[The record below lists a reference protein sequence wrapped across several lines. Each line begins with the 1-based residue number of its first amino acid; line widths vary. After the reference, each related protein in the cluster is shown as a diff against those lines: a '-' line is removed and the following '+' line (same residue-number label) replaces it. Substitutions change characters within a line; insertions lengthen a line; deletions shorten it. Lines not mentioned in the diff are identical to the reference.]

1 VRNTIRFSV
10 IGFGLLVALQWPTGL
25 GGAPLVLAEN
35 GVTPTMVNT
44 PDGMSCSAVIQI
56 PRIPTVPGEYY
67 GVDLVATKRV
77 PGTGQAMGVGS
88 VTFAKSPFGIAV
100 SPSGHYVYD
109 IDLSV
114 ERLRQPK
121 HGFYTAWITTP
132 TLDKI
137 KRLGVLS
144 DEKVSRVSGQVD
156 WNKFLVVV
164 TLEPS
169 VVDND
174 RMWVGP
180 IIMRGISRSG
190 LMHTMAGHGPFER
203 EPCQKYGYR

>member
-1 VRNTIRFSV
+1 MCIR
-10 IGFGLLVALQWPTGL
+10 
-25 GGAPLVLAEN
+25 
-35 GVTPTMVNT
+35 
-44 PDGMSCSAVIQI
+44 D
-56 PRIPTVPGEYY
+56 R
-67 GVDLVATKRV
+67 
-77 PGTGQAMGVGS
+77 
-88 VTFAKSPFGIAV
+88 
-100 SPSGHYVYD
+100 
-109 IDLSV
+109 
-114 ERLRQPK
+114 
-121 HGFYTAWITTP
+121 WITTP
-132 TLDKI
+132 NLDKI

-144 DEKVSRVSGQVD
+144 DEKVSQVSGQVD

-169 VVDND
+169 VADDD

>member
-1 VRNTIRFSV
+1 MRNIIRVSV
-10 IGFGLLVALQWPTGL
+10 AGFGLLVALQWTTGL
-25 GGAPLVLAEN
+25 GGASLVLADN
-35 GVTPTMVNT
+35 GVAPTMVDT
-44 PDGMSCSAVIQI
+44 PNRTSCSAIIQI
-56 PRIPTVPGEYY
+56 PRVPTVPGEYY

-121 HGFYTAWITTP
+121 RGFYTAWITTP
-132 TLDKI
+132 NLDKI